1 MKSTGLYM
9 NIPLFPL
16 GSTLFPDGLL
26 ALKIFEVRYLD
37 MTKACFKH
45 QSPFGVVTLTEGP
58 EVRVPGKEVTFSDI
72 GTLAHIT
79 EFDAVQPSLFLLR
92 CRGGQRF
99 RILERTLAP
108 NGAWSAEIELLETDS
123 DIDIPPELSPS
134 AQALARLIES
144 FETQEIATEERPF
157 LAPYRLNDCGWV
169 ANRWAELLN
178 IPSSQK
184 VHLLSM
190 DNPRLRLDL
199 LQEMLEEMG
208 AFKPPR

>member
-1 MKSTGLYM
+1 M

-16 GSTLFPDGLL
+16 GSTLFPEGLL

-45 QSPFGVVTLTEGP
+45 QLPFGVVTLIDGP
-58 EVRVPGKEVTFSDI
+58 EVRIPGRGVEFADI
-72 GTLAHIT
+72 GTLSTIT
-79 EFDAVQPSLFLLR
+79 EFEAVQPSLFMLR

-99 RILERTLAP
+99 RILERTQAQ
-108 NGAWSAEIELLETDS
+108 NGAWSAQVELLDPDTEIE
-123 DIDIPPELSPS
+123 IPPELTPTS
-134 AQALARLIES
+134 QALARLIES
-144 FETQEIATEERPF
+144 FEQQGIESDDRPF
-157 LAPYRLNDCGWV
+157 LTPYRLNDCSWV

-184 VHLLSM
+184 LHLLSM
-190 DNPRLRLDL
+190 ENPRLRLDL

-208 AFKPPR
+208 AFKPPG

>member
-1 MKSTGLYM
+1 M

-37 MTKACFKH
+37 MTKACFKQ

-58 EVRVPGKEVTFSDI
+58 EIRVPGKEVTFSDI

-108 NGAWSAEIELLETDS
+108 NGAWSAEIELLEADP
-123 DIDIPPELSPS
+123 DIEIPPELSPS

-144 FETQEIATEERPF
+144 FETQEIATEERPL

-169 ANRWAELLN
+169 ANRWVELLN

-208 AFKPPR
+208 AFKPQR

>member
-1 MKSTGLYM
+1 MK
-9 NIPLFPL
+9 IPLFPL

-37 MTKACFKH
+37 MTKTCFK
-45 QSPFGVVTLTEGP
+45 QQTPFGVVTLIEGP
-58 EVRVPGKEVTFSDI
+58 EVRVAGKEVAFTDI
-72 GTLAHIT
+72 GTLASIT

-108 NGAWSAEIELLETDS
+108 NGAWSAEIELLDADD
-123 DIDIPPELSPS
+123 DIEIPAELTSS

-144 FETQEIATEERPF
+144 FEAQEISTEERPF
-157 LAPYRLNDCGWV
+157 CLPYRLNDCGWV

-178 IPSSQK
+178 IPASQK
-184 VHLLSM
+184 QHLLAM
-190 DNPRLRLDL
+190 ENPRLRLDL
-199 LQEMLEEMG
+199 VQEMLEEMG
-208 AFKPPR
+208 AFTPPR